1 MGTAGS
7 GGTKEASVQCALR
20 WEAVGLGL
28 SAPTWFMRLFIS
40 YARVAAALSCPI
52 QGRWITVHYCSTL

>member
-7 GGTKEASVQCALR
+7 GGTKEACVQCALR

-28 SAPTWFMRLFIS
+28 SAPMWFMRLFIS
-40 YARVAAALSCPI
+40 YACIAAALRAAATQSAMSVGLRKE
-52 QGRWITVHYCSTL
+52 Q